1 MEYKLC
7 LSVNSNDII
16 DGLKGRSIDKLKK
29 YYYSHF
35 KGDVAKEMKRFDIVI
50 FIDDFGNSHIL
61 KNKKM

>member
-16 DGLKGRSIDKLKK
+16 DELKDRSIDKLRQ

-35 KGDVAKEMKRFDIVI
+35 KSDVAKEMKRFELVI
-50 FIDDFGNSHIL
+50 FIDDFGTSHIL
-61 KNKKM
+61 KNKKQ